1 MAAFE
6 EHLCYVSYFTLSV
19 IISNS
24 TVSSEDYS
32 NQFEQHVIKICKN
45 KLPADIYLLNSAMD
59 TLQQYVKSFR
69 SSQWR
74 HQNDVTEVVLVSLL
88 LTWNRLLK
96 WFWHFYCVPWTS
108 IFRQE
113 LILIWRIITNI
124 NINPVIIRLKLL
136 TDCLQFS
143 RLLTQKSELMLISM
157 NQTLRKM
164 TVFNFTPALTRRAF
178 DVSFF
183 HIFLYSSI
191 LPSRSHKST
200 YLVGSRQNI

>member
-1 MAAFE
+1 MLLKSAKTN
-6 EHLCYVSYFTLSV
+6 CQPTFT
-19 IISNS
+19 
-24 TVSSEDYS
+24 
-32 NQFEQHVIKICKN
+32 CW
-45 KLPADIYLLNSAMD
+45 NSAMD

-74 HQNDVTEVVLVSLL
+74 HQNDVIEVLLVSLL
-88 LTWNRLLK
+88 LTWNRLHK